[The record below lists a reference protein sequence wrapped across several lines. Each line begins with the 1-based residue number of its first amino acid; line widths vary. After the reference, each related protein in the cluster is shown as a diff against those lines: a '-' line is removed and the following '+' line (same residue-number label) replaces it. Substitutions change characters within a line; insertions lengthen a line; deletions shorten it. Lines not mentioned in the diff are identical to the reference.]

1 MKTALAIILI
11 IILLAV
17 FIQFYFIFKER
28 NQLKEKFRILVA
40 KAQTLK
46 EENEK
51 IKSDIEYF
59 SKPENLE
66 KELRKNFNYKKPG
79 EKMII
84 VVP

>member
-46 EENEK
+46 EENEI